1 MRLANKVAI
10 ITGSSRGIGRATAI
24 EFAKEGASVVVNY
37 ASSESSANEVV
48 QKIESFGSKAV
59 AIKGDVGTSEDRQ
72 KIVDTAL
79 AEFGKIDILV
89 NNAGF
94 HFVCSNLDQVTE
106 EIFKKTLAVNLEGTF
121 FMTRLVVPHMIRA
134 GGGSIINTSTAST
147 FVTPGDSP
155 QYFSSKGGIE
165 VLTRSLA
172 SILAPS
178 IRVNCIAPGSID
190 TELFAHHSPEGK
202 KFIAEHTPMQRLGRP
217 EEVAK
222 ATLFLASDEASFVT
236 GVTLLIDGGKVT
248 GSGKV
253 AGFGDVVNSMKQ
265 GMDRY

>member
-37 ASSESSANEVV
+37 ASSEGSANEVV
-48 QKIESFGSKAV
+48 QKIESSGGKAV
-59 AIKGDVGTSEDRQ
+59 AIRGDVGTSEDRRR
-72 KIVDTAL
+72 IVDTAL
-79 AEFGKIDILV
+79 GKFGKIDILV

-94 HFVCSNLDQVTE
+94 HYVCSNLDQVTE
-106 EIFKKTLAVNLEGTF
+106 EIYDRSLAINLEGTF
-121 FMTRLVVPHMIRA
+121 FMTKLVAPHMLRQ
-134 GGGSIINTSTAST
+134 GGGTIINTSTAST
-147 FVTPGDSP
+147 FVTPQDSP

-172 SILAPS
+172 SILAPT

-190 TELFAHHSPEGK
+190 TELFAHHSPESK
-202 KFIAEHTPMQRLGRP
+202 KFIAEHTPLQRLGRP
-217 EEVAK
+217 EEVAM

-236 GVTLLIDGGKVT
+236 GVTLLVDGGKVT
-248 GSGKV
+248 GTAKTAGHEAV
-253 AGFGDVVNSMKQ
+253 AQSMKI

>member
-1 MRLANKVAI
+1 MRLGNKVAI

-37 ASSESSANEVV
+37 TSSESSAKDVV
-48 QKIESFGSKAV
+48 SKIENFGGKAV
-59 AIKGDVGTSEDRQ
+59 VVKGDVGVSEDRR
-72 KIVDTAL
+72 KIVDTTL

-94 HFVCSNLDQVTE
+94 HYVCSDLEQVTE
-106 EIFKKTLAVNLEGTF
+106 EIFNRSLAINLEGTF
-121 FMTRLVVPHMIRA
+121 FMTKLVAPHMIRR

-147 FVTPGDSP
+147 FVTPQDSP
-155 QYFSSKGGIE
+155 HYFSAKGGVE

-178 IRVNCIAPGSID
+178 IRVNCVAPGSID
-190 TELFAHHSPEGK
+190 TELFAHHSEESK
-202 KFIAEHTPMQRLGRP
+202 KFIAAHTPLQRLGRP

-236 GVTLLIDGGKVT
+236 GITLLVDGGKVT
-248 GSGKV
+248 GTAKTGGHEAIV
-253 AGFGDVVNSMKQ
+253 QSMKQ